1 MVSRSSI
8 DFLSVSSASLR
19 RCPLP
24 PAVTG
29 RMGFNKDLS
38 RHPPTMTALQPPSQ
52 TSTVELKAPP
62 PTSPRSPSTD
72 IWLDTNYRGHLRP
85 SFSFSTFCAFLFS
98 IFFFVCGFCARVFQ
112 RSSRGPLGCSWYDMP
127 KKKTRWVSGIYMN
140 FNSAGR
146 GATCNLDKKKLSNET
161 SNIHPLFYLNLVLQ
175 KSTSGWAKTTKAQH
189 YI

>member
-1 MVSRSSI
+1 MGESNESCASVVPSQRMVSRSSI

-127 KKKTRWVSGIYMN
+127 KKKLGEYPAYTWTLTQ
-140 FNSAGR
+140 R
-146 GATCNLDKKKLSNET
+146 GEGQPV
-161 SNIHPLFYLNLVLQ
+161 I
-175 KSTSGWAKTTKAQH
+175 
-189 YI
+189 

>member
-98 IFFFVCGFCARVFQ
+98 IFFFCVRLLCPCVPAFKPGPIRVQ
-112 RSSRGPLGCSWYDMP
+112 LIWHA

-189 YI
+189 YT